1 MRGGGKM
8 ETCLEDLWEIL
19 RAPIS
24 EIVEQQNGTSAK
36 RETLAAK
43 CDAAEKSNK
52 LIKEFFSDV
61 SECFGTEKKS
71 IEMPEHVAIF
81 QQALEEFCEKS
92 VNGVKEGAK
101 LAKGAV
107 DKCGLCAVCMGCSQK
122 FYDSII
128 KQEMKEKS
136 LPFELESYFL
146 MPAQMYYY
154 QQSMYGASE
163 HFRLKNR
170 LLCLKGFSSS
180 TPTIHS
186 IAFDSECVGGG
197 LYLNYKGIG
206 IVIDP
211 GIGFVNSMH
220 KNGIYINNIHIVI
233 ITHDHLDHNA
243 DAKVISSLLYDLN
256 NYNQRKNKIVKEVF
270 EVEKTKEH
278 TITWIVD
285 DGTKASLEKNVN
297 DIKSLGDFIGRKR
310 QIVEGNKDI
319 KMLAIRTKHIKD
331 CNETYGIQLCLNYET
346 QMIIGYTSD
355 TAFFPEL
362 ASFYSKSDILIFNV
376 SDIYRKD
383 VKGIQD
389 KHSHLGYNGSI
400 KLLKEAK
407 PKLAIASE
415 FCCTNG
421 DFRMAFMNTLSEE
434 LMEQNTIILGEV
446 GLNISI
452 PQIEVE
458 CSFCKKMS
466 KIADTKILAPRWEY
480 GKIHYACRHCAKNMV

>member
-1 MRGGGKM
+1 M
-8 ETCLEDLWEIL
+8 ETCLGDLWEIL

-24 EIVEQQNGTSAK
+24 EIVEQQNGEFTK
-36 RETLAAK
+36 RDALAEK
-43 CDAAEKSNK
+43 CDAAEKSNN
-52 LIKEFFSDV
+52 LIKEFFSDL
-61 SECFGTEKKS
+61 SECFGTEKEL
-71 IEMPEHVAIF
+71 IEIPEHVVIF
-81 QQALEEFCEKS
+81 QQSLEKFCEKS
-92 VNGVKEGAK
+92 VDGVKEGAK
-101 LAKGAV
+101 LAKREIA
-107 DKCGLCAVCMGCSQK
+107 KCGLCAVCTGCSNK
-122 FYDSII
+122 FYDDII
-128 KQEMKEKS
+128 GEEMKEKS
-136 LPFELESYFL
+136 LPFELENYFL
-146 MPAQMYYY
+146 MPSQMYYY

-163 HFRLKNR
+163 HFRLENR

-197 LYLNYKGIG
+197 LYINYKGLG

-220 KNGIYINNIHIVI
+220 KNGIYINDIDIVI

-256 NYNQRKNKIVKEVF
+256 NYNRRKNKIVKEVF
-270 EVEKTKEH
+270 ELEKTKEH

-285 DGTKASLEKNVN
+285 DGTRASLEKSAS
-297 DIKSLGDFIGRKR
+297 DIRSLGDFVERNSR
-310 QIVEGNKDI
+310 IVEGSKEI
-319 KMLAIRTKHIKD
+319 KMEAIRTKHIKD
-331 CNETYGIQLCLNYET
+331 SNETYGIRLSMNYET
-346 QMIIGYTSD
+346 QMTIGYTSD
-355 TAFFPEL
+355 TAFFPGL
-362 ASFYSKSDILIFNV
+362 SSFFSGSDILIFNV

-407 PKLAIASE
+407 PGLAIASE

-434 LMEQNTIILGEV
+434 LKGQSSTILGEV

-458 CSFCKKMS
+458 CSFCKKME
-466 KIADTKILAPRWEY
+466 KIADTKIVAPRWEY
-480 GKIHYACRHCAKNMV
+480 GKVQYACRHCAKNMV

>member
-1 MRGGGKM
+1 M
-8 ETCLEDLWEIL
+8 ETCLGDLWELL
-19 RAPIS
+19 RTS
-24 EIVEQQNGTSAK
+24 VSGIVEKRNDTSAK
-36 RETLAAK
+36 KEILAKK
-43 CDAAEKSNK
+43 CDAAEKANAIIEKFFSDLEECFGMENK
-52 LIKEFFSDV
+52 LI
-61 SECFGTEKKS
+61 EK
-71 IEMPEHVAIF
+71 PEHVTIF
-81 QQALEEFCEKS
+81 QQSLEEFCDKS

-101 LAKGAV
+101 LAKKV
-107 DKCGLCAVCMGCSQK
+107 SEKCGLCAVCMGCSHK

-128 KQEMKEKS
+128 GEKTEEKS
-136 LPFELESYFL
+136 LPFELENYFL
-146 MPAQMYYY
+146 MPAQMHYY

-163 HFRLKNR
+163 HFRLENQ

-186 IAFDSECVGGG
+186 IAFNAECAGGG
-197 LYLNYKGIG
+197 LYLNYKGLG

-220 KNGIYINNIHIVI
+220 KNGIYINNINVVI

-256 NYNQRKNKIVKEVF
+256 NYNQRKSKIVKEVF
-270 EVEKTKEH
+270 ELGNAKEH

-285 DGTKASLEKNVN
+285 EGTKVALEKNVN
-297 DIKSLGDFIGRKR
+297 NIKSLGDFVGRKK

-319 KMLAIRTKHIKD
+319 KMSAIRTKHIKD
-331 CNETYGIQLCLNYET
+331 SDESFGIQLFMNYET
-346 QMIIGYTSD
+346 LLTVGYTSD

-362 ASFYSKSDILIFNV
+362 PLFYSKSDILIFNV
-376 SDIYRKD
+376 SDIYKKD

-400 KLLKEAK
+400 KLLKEVK
-407 PKLAIASE
+407 PKLAVASE

-434 LMEQNTIILGEV
+434 LSDKSNIILGEI
-446 GLNISI
+446 GLNIAI
-452 PQIEVE
+452 PLMEIE
-458 CSFCKKMS
+458 CSFCKKMAELKS
-466 KIADTKILAPRWEY
+466 IKIVAPRKEY
-480 GKIHYACRHCAKNMV
+480 GKIQYACGHCAKNMV